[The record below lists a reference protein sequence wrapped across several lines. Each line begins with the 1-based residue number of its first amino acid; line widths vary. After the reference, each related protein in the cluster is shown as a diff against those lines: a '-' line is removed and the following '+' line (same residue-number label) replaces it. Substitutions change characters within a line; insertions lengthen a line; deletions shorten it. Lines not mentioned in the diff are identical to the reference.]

1 MLQSEIP
8 KTIEEMLGV
17 GACGCLQVAG
27 AGFNGLIFPQI
38 DLRKTVERKQ
48 EKVKLGEKQENRRK
62 GKINDQMISRP

>member
-1 MLQSEIP
+1 
-8 KTIEEMLGV
+8 MLGV

-48 EKVKLGEKQENRRK
+48 EKVKLGWGENRRK